1 MSELDPQSAL
11 EALASEIVLGEPGL
25 PLFRS
30 EALHGHLSAL
40 ARWAQAGRRPLLA
53 EAAKKLLSDL
63 DSVEGAGAVRIAEVS
78 SLLSAVVAAFQEAL
92 LAGKSD
98 GEISLPPEFGAR
110 GARQDQKI
118 LSDFLARQ
126 DGVMEEFEGLV
137 LAWEKHKSEADKQ
150 VLLRILHTVKGETAL
165 LGLADV
171 EKLCHALEDYL
182 GAVGEA
188 AKPDLL
194 LEARDWFL
202 QAFRFRAGKG
212 AAPSA
217 LEAMLAK
224 LSLAAEPV
232 AVPQESQPMVD
243 AAMIQEFIVEAS
255 EHLDSANLNLLT
267 LETKAGDDNAVNAV
281 FRAFHTIKGVAACYG
296 LEDIR
301 VLSHQT
307 ENLLDL
313 IRKGKI
319 GGSSAV
325 VDLLFESVDCL
336 KGLVDRLKGGGN
348 GGEDALAIK
357 TLLLRLRSAAEG
369 GPVTA
374 SPAEMPSPSASGPG
388 KKLGEILVESG
399 AISDSDVKD
408 TLVLQE
414 RTEAAGAKINFGEL
428 LVVQGKAS
436 AREVTHALRSQKSAD
451 DRPAAPGAPE
461 RQALEIKETVKVEA
475 DRLDRLLDTI
485 GELVIA
491 ESMIFQS
498 PELRGKL
505 SSVLTQRLAHLD
517 KITRSLQEMGT
528 SLRMVPIRPVFQ
540 KMARL
545 VRDLGKKHGKAIEFT
560 CTGEDTE
567 LDKTVVE
574 KIGDPLVHMVRN
586 AVDHG
591 IEAAAEDRIRNGK
604 PATARV
610 RLKAF
615 QKGGSICIELEDD
628 GRGLDRE
635 AILAKA
641 RERGWVKDDSTLE
654 DKEVWQF
661 IFAPGFSTAK
671 KITETS
677 GRGVGMDVVKKN
689 IEELRGRVEIT
700 SRKGHGTTFLIW
712 LPLTMAIIDG
722 MVVRVGGERVIF
734 PTLSVKTIVPVKE
747 EDTWTV
753 TEKGR
758 MLSLQGKLIPVF
770 HLADYLGS
778 GTANDAV
785 GLAVIS
791 EIGGKA
797 TAFAVDELLGQQQI
811 VIKNLG
817 HALSGIPGVAGGA
830 ILSDGC
836 VGIILDVEG
845 LGREVRSRGDE
856 SAAAY
861 LPGTAARAA

>member
-1 MSELDPQSAL
+1 
-11 EALASEIVLGEPGL
+11 V
-25 PLFRS
+25 FRFHS
-30 EALHGHLSAL
+30 
-40 ARWAQAGRRPLLA
+40 
-53 EAAKKLLSDL
+53 
-63 DSVEGAGAVRIAEVS
+63 GAGP
-78 SLLSAVVAAFQEAL
+78 Q
-92 LAGKSD
+92 
-98 GEISLPPEFGAR
+98 GAP
-110 GARQDQKI
+110 
-118 LSDFLARQ
+118 
-126 DGVMEEFEGLV
+126 
-137 LAWEKHKSEADKQ
+137 
-150 VLLRILHTVKGETAL
+150 
-165 LGLADV
+165 V
-171 EKLCHALEDYL
+171 E
-182 GAVGEA
+182 
-188 AKPDLL
+188 
-194 LEARDWFL
+194 
-202 QAFRFRAGKG
+202 Q
-212 AAPSA
+212 
-217 LEAMLAK
+217 MLAK
-224 LSLAAEPV
+224 LALAAAPP
-232 AVPQESQPMVD
+232 APPASQDSQPMVD
-243 AAMIQEFIVEAS
+243 AAMIQEFIGEAA

-267 LETKAGDDNAVNAV
+267 LETKPGDDGAVNAV

-301 VLSHQT
+301 VVSHQT

-313 IRKGKI
+313 IRKGKL
-319 GGSSAV
+319 GGSTSV
-325 VDLLFESVDCL
+325 VDLLFESVDCV
-336 KGLVDRLKGGGN
+336 KGLVECLKGGSAAGDPL
-348 GGEDALAIK
+348 ELK
-357 TLLLRLRSAAEG
+357 TLLLRLRGAAEG
-369 GPVTA
+369 GPI
-374 SPAEMPSPSASGPG
+374 PAGEEAPTRPEGPV

-399 AISDSDVKD
+399 AISDSDVNE

-414 RTEAAGAKINFGEL
+414 RTEAAGAKLNFGEL

-436 AREVTHALRSQKSAD
+436 VKEVTQALRSQKTSD
-451 DRPAAPGAPE
+451 VRPAAAGAPGGGPGPD

-475 DRLDRLLDTI
+475 ERLDRLLDTI

-505 SSVLTQRLAHLD
+505 SSLLTQRLAHLD

-545 VRDLGKKHGKAIEFT
+545 VRDLGKKHGKPIEFIS
-560 CTGEDTE
+560 TGEDTE

-591 IEAAAEDRIRNGK
+591 IESSAEDRARLGK
-604 PATARV
+604 PATAHV

-615 QKGGSICIELEDD
+615 QKGGSICVELEDD

-641 RERGWVKDDSTLE
+641 RERGWVKDESALE
-654 DKEVWQF
+654 DKDVWQF

-677 GRGVGMDVVKKN
+677 GRGVGMDVVKRN
-689 IEELRGRVEIT
+689 IEELRGRVEII
-700 SRKGHGTTFLIW
+700 SQKGKGTTFVIW

-722 MVVRVGGERVIF
+722 MVVRVGSERIIF
-734 PTLSVKTIVPVKE
+734 PTLSVKTIVPIKD

-758 MLSLQGKLIPVF
+758 MLSLQGKLIPIF
-770 HLADYLGS
+770 HLAEYLGS
-778 GTANDAV
+778 GAGKNLQGVVAV
-785 GLAVIS
+785 VT
-791 EIGGKA
+791 EIGGRA

-811 VIKNLG
+811 VIKSLG
-817 HALSGIPGVAGGA
+817 HAFSGIPGVAGGA

-845 LGREVRSRGDE
+845 LAREVRTRAEEPGRDAVAQ
-856 SAAAY
+856 AA
-861 LPGTAARAA
+861 